1 MDIIFSDV
9 SLLLLFT
16 LGYDTESVGSSRLPS
31 LLPWSGEQLLLQRQV
46 MISPPAPVMI
56 SSMTLQHGSQHIHV
70 NYTAMRIPSILCGA
84 DALLFSAVLMQPL
97 ISLVL
102 HFVEVLLPPLPLQL
116 LLASCAAAWHH
127 VLSMQ
132 LQVLLMTLYTL
143 ALQLEDPF
151 EAGPGAHPDTLCLLE
166 FNHTL
171 SYVSY
176 VSCLAMHSFSCT
188 WLSNHFW

>member
-1 MDIIFSDV
+1 
-9 SLLLLFT
+9 
-16 LGYDTESVGSSRLPS
+16 
-31 LLPWSGEQLLLQRQV
+31 
-46 MISPPAPVMI
+46 MI
-56 SSMTLQHGSQHIHV
+56 SSLTLQHGNQHIHV

-84 DALLFSAVLMQPL
+84 DAQQPF

-102 HFVEVLLPPLPLQL
+102 LFVEVLLPPLPLQL
-116 LLASCAAAWHH
+116 LLASCAAAAWHH

-132 LQVLLMTLYTL
+132 LQVLLMTLYSL

-151 EAGPGAHPDTLCLLE
+151 EAGPGSHPDTLSLLE

-176 VSCLAMHSFSCT
+176 VSCLGHAFIIQRHQVV
-188 WLSNHFW
+188 